1 VGLRRLRS
9 IAALAVAVAA
19 ISLAGC
25 GGSSDSPPSPASYL
39 LTTAAID
46 RIAADTGDPA
56 AVTSVLE
63 FWRAI
68 QFQAY
73 GDAYN
78 LLAKPIRSQVPYDK
92 FIDKVAPSRYLFLA
106 RPRVYD
112 LQGKDPVTVFLVAPQ
127 GPQLTDN
134 DQVIGFAA
142 TREGDGWRIGSDPFN
157 LLHQPTTP

>member
-1 VGLRRLRS
+1 
-9 IAALAVAVAA
+9 VAVAA

-25 GGSSDSPPSPASYL
+25 GGTSDSPPSPESYL
-39 LTTAAID
+39 LTTAGID
-46 RIAADTGDPA
+46 RIAADSDNPA
-56 AVTSVLE
+56 AVTPVFE

-78 LLAKPIRSQVPYDK
+78 LLSKRIRSDVPYDE

-112 LQGKDPVTVFLVAPQ
+112 LQGKDPVTVFVVALQ

-134 DQVIGFAA
+134 DQVIGFTV
-142 TREGDGWRIGSDPFN
+142 TREGGAWRIGSDPFN